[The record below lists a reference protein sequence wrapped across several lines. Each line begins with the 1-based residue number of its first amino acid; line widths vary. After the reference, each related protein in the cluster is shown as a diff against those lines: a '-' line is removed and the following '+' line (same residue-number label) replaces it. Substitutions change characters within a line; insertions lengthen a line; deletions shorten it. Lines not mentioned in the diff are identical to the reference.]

1 MIAQQ
6 SVRQKDI
13 ATWALCKLN
22 VSMPYIGVFGLLAW
36 VHYELF
42 GIWGLLFL

>member
-1 MIAQQ
+1 MKKFLVIL
-6 SVRQKDI
+6 
-13 ATWALCKLN
+13 LC
-22 VSMPYIGVFGLLAW
+22 IGVFGLLAW